1 MAELKFGADVDII
14 REKFRTDADLA
25 NFAARITL
33 EESRFTQELNAAERR
48 FEESEKTKRDIANIQ
63 NKRMELNAK
72 IGALGKAGV
81 EYMPLNPDVDINN
94 LTDEQTIDFSKFMRE
109 KAEEAAELYRES
121 RKSELTTPQERA
133 LATLENND
141 IYSNISETIL
151 SENPN
156 AKITESG
163 LVTFEELRK
172 FYEALDT
179 PTIPLDE

>member
-1 MAELKFGADVDII
+1 
-14 REKFRTDADLA
+14 RT
-25 NFAARITL
+25 R
-33 EESRFTQELNAAERR
+33 
-48 FEESEKTKRDIANIQ
+48 
-63 NKRMELNAK
+63 
-72 IGALGKAGV
+72 
-81 EYMPLNPDVDINN
+81 
-94 LTDEQTIDFSKFMRE
+94 
-109 KAEEAAELYRES
+109 AEEEAELYRQ
-121 RKSELTTPQERA
+121 SENPNQQHRSKEHSQ
-133 LATLENND
+133 TLENND

>member
-1 MAELKFGADVDII
+1 
-14 REKFRTDADLA
+14 
-25 NFAARITL
+25 
-33 EESRFTQELNAAERR
+33 
-48 FEESEKTKRDIANIQ
+48 
-63 NKRMELNAK
+63 MELNAK

-81 EYMPLNPDVDINN
+81 EYMTLNPDVDINN